1 MIASRVTSDN
11 HQCLC
16 LVHFV
21 RGTQREQREVSVIYL
36 DHQASTPTHPQ
47 VVAAMQPYY
56 TEHYANPHA
65 ADHAAGW
72 TAADAIE
79 ASRNNVAHAV
89 DADAED
95 RKSTRLNSSH

>member
-1 MIASRVTSDN
+1 MI
-11 HQCLC
+11 
-16 LVHFV
+16 
-21 RGTQREQREVSVIYL
+21 QRPPR
-36 DHQASTPTHPQ
+36 STRTDTLFPYTTLFRS
-47 VVAAMQPYY
+47 VAAMQPYY

-89 DADAED
+89 DADADEIIFTSGATEANNLAIRD